1 MICPACREDFE
12 PEVTHCPYC
21 GALSPFGARSG
32 ADSESVEEVGPLVP
46 LVEIRDPETLSRLCD
61 ALHAA
66 GVPFLVQGQSSF
78 RSLGVSALLRGEEG
92 KIESHE
98 VLVPELLVPEATRV
112 LDELDESS

>member
-1 MICPACREDFE
+1 MICPTCREDFE

-21 GALSPFGARSG
+21 GAPSPFGARTG
-32 ADSESVEEVGPLVP
+32 AESESSEEVGPLVP
-46 LVEIRDPETLSRLCD
+46 LVELRDPDSLSRLCE

-78 RSLGVSALLRGEEG
+78 RSLGVSAFLRGEEG

-98 VLVPELLVPEATRV
+98 VLVPEQLIPEATRV
-112 LDELDESS
+112 LDELDEPS